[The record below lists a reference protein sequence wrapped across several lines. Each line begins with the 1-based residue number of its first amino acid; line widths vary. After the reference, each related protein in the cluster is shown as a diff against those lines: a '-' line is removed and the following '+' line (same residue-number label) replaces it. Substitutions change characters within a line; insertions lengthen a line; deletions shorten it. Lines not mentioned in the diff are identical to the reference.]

1 MRRQVHDLRVGAR
14 REHQPYVDAGQ
25 RRHLQGRVQHVGREV
40 VGGLYPDSLPG
51 VRDGVTVGLQQCPPL
66 AERSARHDLQDVVRK
81 AFRRGVVLRA
91 CDVPLRGRRPV
102 AQERRLQPRRA
113 AALDPEVGVA
123 PRSPLRAADVAVGD
137 VHAADEADAAV
148 DDGYFAVITVCRMI
162 DVGKGER
169 VELDNLDSLLPYF
182 FEMSLLERFIVRP
195 VAERIKHGPYFHAF
209 FHLFGQQIEKRI
221 GYRVIAE
228 IEVFQMNVVFGVAD
242 GAE

>member
-1 MRRQVHDLRVGAR
+1 
-14 REHQPYVDAGQ
+14 
-25 RRHLQGRVQHVGREV
+25 
-40 VGGLYPDSLPG
+40 
-51 VRDGVTVGLQQCPPL
+51 
-66 AERSARHDLQDVVRK
+66 
-81 AFRRGVVLRA
+81 
-91 CDVPLRGRRPV
+91 
-102 AQERRLQPRRA
+102 
-113 AALDPEVGVA
+113 
-123 PRSPLRAADVAVGD
+123 
-137 VHAADEADAAV
+137 
-148 DDGYFAVITVCRMI
+148 MI

-195 VAERIKHGPYFHAF
+195 VAECIKHGPYFHAF